1 MKKISLIIIAL
12 MIVLTLQTNSQNIKA
27 LKEKA
32 MGTSE
37 ILGAGATFPFPFYS
51 KVFDEYN
58 KIKGVKVNYQ
68 AIGSGGG
75 IKQLTSKTVD
85 FGATDAFMD
94 GKELNEAGK
103 PIVHI
108 PTCLGAVVV
117 TYNIPGNPKLKLTG
131 DVVSAIFLGQITSW
145 TDKRITSLN
154 KGVKLPNQKI
164 VVIHRSDGS
173 GTTFIFS
180 DYLTKVSKEW
190 ESKVGRGKS
199 LDWPV
204 GLGGKGNQGVA
215 GLVQQTPG
223 SIGYVELVYSKS
235 NNMPAALI
243 KNSSGNYIEP
253 TMNSVSLSAN
263 IDLPTDTRVSLTN
276 SNSAQGYPMSS
287 FTWLILYKELNYN
300 NRDYK
305 HAKVLVDLIWWL
317 VHNGEKYAQPLN
329 YSPLPQQALKK
340 AETILKSVTYNGKP
354 ILK

>member
-1 MKKISLIIIAL
+1 MKNISLMILAVII
-12 MIVLTLQTNSQNIKA
+12 LTACGEKKDMKS
-27 LKEKA
+27 LKEGVS
-32 MGTSE
+32 GTTE

-75 IKQLTSKTVD
+75 IKQLVSKTVD
-85 FGATDAFMD
+85 FGGTDAFMD
-94 GKELNEAGK
+94 AQELAEAGK

-108 PTCLGAVVV
+108 PTCLGADVI
-117 TYNIPGNPKLKLTG
+117 TYNLPGNPKLKFTG
-131 DVVSAIFLGQITSW
+131 EVIADIFLGKIKKW
-145 TDKRITSLN
+145 NDKKIAELN
-154 KGVKLPNQKI
+154 PDVKLPSQKI
-164 VVIHRSDGS
+164 VVVHRSDGS

-180 DYLTKVSKEW
+180 DYLTKISKDW
-190 ESKVGRGKS
+190 ETKVGTGKS

-243 KNSSGNYIEP
+243 KNSSGNFIDP
-253 TMNSVSLSAN
+253 TISSVSLAAN
-263 IDLPTDTRVSLTN
+263 FELPADTRASITN
-276 SNSAQGYPMSS
+276 TSSADGYPISS
-287 FTWLILYKELNYN
+287 FTWIILFKELNYN
-300 NRDYK
+300 NRDEN
-305 HAKVLVDLIWWL
+305 HAKEIVDLIWWL
-317 VHNGEKYAQPLN
+317 IHQGEQYAEPLH
-329 YSPLPQQALKK
+329 YSPLPQQALLK

-354 ILK
+354 IKE